1 MQKFVLSE
9 VSNILNEETECCL
22 VWDATNLCKR
32 NSLSQSVG
40 GFKTCIL
47 KITKPRQLKN
57 ISKTG
62 NLYCVYGSED
72 FVLLS
77 DQFFQN

>member
-32 NSLSQSVG
+32 TSYPN
-40 GFKTCIL
+40 
-47 KITKPRQLKN
+47 QLVVARP
-57 ISKTG
+57 
-62 NLYCVYGSED
+62 VY
-72 FVLLS
+72 
-77 DQFFQN
+77 